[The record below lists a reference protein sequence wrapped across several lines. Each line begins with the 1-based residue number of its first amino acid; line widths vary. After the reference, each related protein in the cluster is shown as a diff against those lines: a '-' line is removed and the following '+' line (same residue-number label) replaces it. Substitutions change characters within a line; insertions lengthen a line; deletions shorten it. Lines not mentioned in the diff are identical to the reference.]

1 MATLFESVQLGSL
14 VLANRVFMAPLTR
27 TRADDDGVPS
37 EFAATYYSQ
46 RASAGLIV
54 TEATQISP
62 MGKGYA
68 NTPGIHSPEQ
78 VRGWGRIVESVHNS
92 GGRIFL
98 QLWHVGRISHT
109 SLLPNN
115 VQPVAP
121 SAIRANA
128 YTHIATGAAQVSE
141 PVALTASGIKE
152 TLADYQRAA
161 ANAKEAGFDGV
172 EIHAANGYLIDQFL
186 RTGTNQRTDKYGGV
200 AANRVRF
207 LTEAVEQVLEAWD
220 SKQIGVRISPTV
232 DFNDMS
238 DDNPRDTFSVAVAR
252 LNGYGLGY
260 LHVVEQA
267 QDSKGSSEEDLALSA
282 YLRTLWKG
290 LYVVNGGYDGPKG
303 EEAIRSGHADAVAY
317 GRAFLANP
325 DLPRRLQLGAAL
337 NEPDPT
343 TFYGGDAL
351 AIRDPLL
358 SSFTTHRFLTSRQTR
373 WQGCS
378 AVSWA
383 TPFLLSLLRILL
395 ECEDLSAY

>member
-1 MATLFESVQLGSL
+1 MPTLFDPVQLGSL

-27 TRADDDGVPS
+27 TRANDDGVPS
-37 EFAATYYSQ
+37 ELAATYYSQ

-62 MGKGYA
+62 MGKGYS

-78 VRGWGRIVESVHNS
+78 VRGWGRIVEAVHKN

-115 VQPVAP
+115 AQPVAP

-128 YTHIATGAAQVSE
+128 HTHIATGAAEVSE

-152 TLADYQRAA
+152 TLADYRRAA

-186 RTGTNQRTDKYGGV
+186 RTGTNHRTDEFGG
-200 AANRVRF
+200 AASNRVRF
-207 LTEAVEQVLEAWD
+207 LMEAVERVLGAWD
-220 SKQIGVRISPTV
+220 SKKIGVRISPTV
-232 DFNDMS
+232 DFNDMH
-238 DDNPRDTFSVAVAR
+238 DNNPHETFSVAVAR
-252 LNGYGLGY
+252 LNDFGLSY
-260 LHVVEQA
+260 LHVVERA
-267 QDSKGSSEEDLALSA
+267 QDSIENGEEALALSA
-282 YLRTLWKG
+282 HLGTLWKG

-303 EEAIRSGHADAVAY
+303 EEAVRTGRADAVAY

-325 DLPRRLQLGAAL
+325 DLPRRLHLRAEL

-343 TFYGGDAL
+343 TFYGGGDAGYTSY
-351 AIRDPLL
+351 PTL
-358 SSFTTHRFLTSRQTR
+358 S
-373 WQGCS
+373 
-378 AVSWA
+378 
-383 TPFLLSLLRILL
+383 
-395 ECEDLSAY
+395 

>member
-1 MATLFESVQLGSL
+1 MANLFEPVQLGSL

-27 TRADDDGVPS
+27 TRADTDGVPS
-37 EFAATYYSQ
+37 ELAATYYSQ

-62 MGKGYA
+62 MGKGYS

-78 VRGWGRIVESVHNS
+78 VRGWSRIVESVHHS

-115 VQPVAP
+115 AQPVAP
-121 SAIRANA
+121 SAIRANSH
-128 YTHIATGAAQVSE
+128 THIATGSAQVSE

-152 TLADYQRAA
+152 TLADYRRAA
-161 ANAKEAGFDGV
+161 GNAKEAGFDGV

-186 RTGTNQRTDKYGGV
+186 RTGTNQRSDEYGGV
-200 AANRVRF
+200 ASNRVRF
-207 LTEAVEQVLEAWD
+207 LTGAVEQVLEAWD

-232 DFNDMS
+232 DFNDMR
-238 DDNPRDTFSVAVAR
+238 DDNPLETFSVTVAR
-252 LNGYGLGY
+252 LNDFGLGY
-260 LHVVEQA
+260 LHVVERA
-267 QDSKGSSEEDLALSA
+267 QDSKGDEEALALSA
-282 YLRTLWKG
+282 HLRTLWKG
-290 LYVVNGGYDGPKG
+290 LYVVNGGYDGLRG
-303 EEAIRSGHADAVAY
+303 EEALRTGHADAVAY

-343 TFYGGDAL
+343 TFYGGGA
-351 AIRDPLL
+351 AGYTSYATL
-358 SSFTTHRFLTSRQTR
+358 S
-373 WQGCS
+373 
-378 AVSWA
+378 
-383 TPFLLSLLRILL
+383 
-395 ECEDLSAY
+395 